1 MREAGGKGRVRWSG
15 GAGESLSK
23 AERRRVGWDGEGGLV
38 KEGGNRVACR
48 DKEVECCR

>member
-1 MREAGGKGRVRWSG
+1 MEWKGGGEFEQGREEGG
-15 GAGESLSK
+15 
-23 AERRRVGWDGEGGLV
+23 VGWGGGWLV